1 MHSHIAE
8 VFAESRF
15 HETSRAGI
23 EWLTR
28 TAAEYGMDDRRNAR
42 PGMYRVSPL
51 RMQQPADGSIARYVL
66 QTQDLRLVGQDL
78 RLPLS
83 VKGRRRLSLPS
94 NAVGRAS
101 LRFSS
106 LLIHLRSRSLVG
118 LTMTMRQ
125 SRFGGSNP
133 I

>member
-1 MHSHIAE
+1 MHSPIAE

-51 RMQQPADGSIARYVL
+51 RMQQPADGSIPRYVL

-78 RLPLS
+78 RFPPS
-83 VKGRRRLSLPS
+83 VKSRRRLSLPS
-94 NAVGRAS
+94 NAVGRPS
-101 LRFSS
+101 LRFSCLSTDVSSKS
-106 LLIHLRSRSLVG
+106 L
-118 LTMTMRQ
+118 M
-125 SRFGGSNP
+125 
-133 I
+133 